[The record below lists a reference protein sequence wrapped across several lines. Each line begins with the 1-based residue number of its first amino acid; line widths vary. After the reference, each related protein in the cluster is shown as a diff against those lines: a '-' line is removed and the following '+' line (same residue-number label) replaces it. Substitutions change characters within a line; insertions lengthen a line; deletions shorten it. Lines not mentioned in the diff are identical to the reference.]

1 MGDSIFR
8 KKSIERIQAPE
19 NLNDYI
25 RVVNPAVWMVLA
37 GTLILL
43 IGACVWGLF
52 GRLESTV
59 STRANI
65 RDQVAVCNVNREQI
79 GEVLPGMT
87 VRIDGNEGSVLDCDP
102 AACTVTVNAGV
113 PDGIYDALIV
123 LESVHPFSFIFD

>member
-1 MGDSIFR
+1 MSDSIFR
-8 KKSIERIQAPE
+8 KKSMERIQAPE

-25 RVVNPAVWMVLA
+25 RVVNPAVWMVLVGA
-37 GTLILL
+37 LVLL
-43 IGACVWGLF
+43 VGACIWGLF

-59 STRANI
+59 STRANV
-65 RDQVAVCNVNREQI
+65 RDQVAVCNVSREQI

-87 VRIDGNEGSVLDCDP
+87 VRIEGSEGSVLESDP
-102 AACTVTVNAGV
+102 AAGTVTVAAGV